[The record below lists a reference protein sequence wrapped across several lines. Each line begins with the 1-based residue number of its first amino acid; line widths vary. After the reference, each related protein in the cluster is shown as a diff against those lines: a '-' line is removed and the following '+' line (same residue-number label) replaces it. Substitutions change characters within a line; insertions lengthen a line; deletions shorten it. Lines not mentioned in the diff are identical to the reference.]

1 MVILLAKVKGME
13 RYPSR
18 KGGAAIIRTF
28 KDEQKIGE
36 CADFFKKLV
45 KSFCHDQRVVP
56 VIGIIFF
63 PYRLPY
69 KPQGRV

>member
-36 CADFFKKLV
+36 CADYFK
-45 KSFCHDQRVVP
+45 
-56 VIGIIFF
+56 
-63 PYRLPY
+63 
-69 KPQGRV
+69 